1 MNAILPVLL
10 VLSVLQ
16 FIALALLWRRL
27 SVVQR
32 APAAALSPAPVQR
45 AEVPVELIVASMQR
59 LDGRL
64 AQIEQHVRNGQP
76 QAGAPGM
83 DRSYALAER
92 LARQGANAQEIADT
106 CGLFITEAELLLRL
120 HGNR

>member
-1 MNAILPVLL
+1 MNAIVLPVLL

-16 FIALALLWRRL
+16 SVGLLLLWRRL
-27 SVVQR
+27 SDVQQQV
-32 APAAALSPAPVQR
+32 PAAAPAPAQR

-76 QAGAPGM
+76 PAGAPGM

-92 LARQGANAQEIADT
+92 LARQGASAQEIAET
-106 CGLFITEAELLLRL
+106 CGLYITEAELLLRL

>member
-1 MNAILPVLL
+1 MNAIVLPVLL

-16 FIALALLWRRL
+16 F
-27 SVVQR
+27 
-32 APAAALSPAPVQR
+32 

-76 QAGAPGM
+76 SAGSPGT

-92 LARQGANAQEIADT
+92 LARQGASAQEIAET
-106 CGLFITEAELLLRL
+106 CGLYITEAELLLRL
-120 HGNR
+120 HGNRPG